1 MDKQGKK
8 LYIYKCIEDKVIN
21 HNYIKTFIDNYNIK
35 YTENMNGTF
44 INLSILDEELI
55 DILYDYIYKN
65 LNNKIEIERNNI
77 IKESIEIINKPSIK
91 KEIVKK
97 KVFKSKTDLT
107 ETDLKIIELSKT
119 I

>member
-1 MDKQGKK
+1 
-8 LYIYKCIEDKVIN
+8 
-21 HNYIKTFIDNYNIK
+21 
-35 YTENMNGTF
+35 MNGSF
-44 INLSILDEELI
+44 VNLSILDEGLI

-77 IKESIEIINKPSIK
+77 IKESIEIINKPSVK

-97 KVFKSKTDLT
+97 KVFKQKTDLT

>member
-21 HNYIKTFIDNYNIK
+21 HNYIKTFIEIHEIK
-35 YTENMNGTF
+35 YTENMNGSF
-44 INLSILDEELI
+44 VNLSILNEELI
-55 DILYDYIYKN
+55 DILYDYIFKN

-97 KVFKSKTDLT
+97 KVFKQKTDLT
-107 ETDLKIIELSKT
+107 ETDLEIIELSKT